1 MTEQIIGL
9 INRINSLEQQIR
21 ELNEEKRVLEKDLD
35 RFSISDHV
43 VRDLKIPKEK

>member
-21 ELNEEKRVLEKDLD
+21 ELNDEKRVLEKDLD
-35 RFSISDHV
+35 RFSISDHAV
-43 VRDLKIPKEK
+43 KDLNTPKEK